1 MILRFILLLFL
12 ALYTPLQ
19 ADESLSFV
27 IGSDKT
33 RIKIVI
39 PDRYCLL
46 DVNRPSDSRVLTT
59 FDLQAKGKHKRLAFM
74 VNCEQLEA
82 WRNGDLL
89 TFDDFG
95 YVLLP
100 EEHIDKDSDEV
111 LDEFLNEMIDEIG
124 HNRSNVIRHRG
135 DGYLEKYIEERV
147 TELEH
152 ITSVDLGLIH
162 RDNVALYT
170 ASLDKIT
177 TEIGEQ
183 TLSGK
188 VTAITQV
195 NHKPIFF
202 YWIRK
207 LDNLKTIEAIESA
220 LSKWVA
226 RIHQVNQ

>member
-1 MILRFILLLFL
+1 MKLRYILLFF
-12 ALYTPLQ
+12 AIYTPLQ
-19 ADESLSFV
+19 AAESLSFV
-27 IGSDKT
+27 IGNDET

-39 PDRYCLL
+39 PDQYCLL
-46 DVNRPSDSRVLTT
+46 DINRPSDSRVLTT
-59 FDLQAKGKHKRLAFM
+59 FDLQAKGKHKRLVFM
-74 VNCEQLEA
+74 VNCKQLTE
-82 WRNGDLL
+82 WRNGDLI

-95 YVLLP
+95 YVLMP
-100 EEHIDKDSDEV
+100 DEHIDRISDKLV
-111 LDEFLNEMIDEIG
+111 DEFLNGMIEEIG
-124 HNRSNVIRHRG
+124 HDRSNTIRHRG

-152 ITSVDLGLIH
+152 SASVDLGLIH

-195 NHKPIFF
+195 KGKPLFF
-202 YWIRK
+202 YWARK
-207 LDNLKTIEAIESA
+207 LDNLKTIEEIEAA

-226 RIHQVNQ
+226 NIHQVN

>member
-1 MILRFILLLFL
+1 MKLCYILLLF
-12 ALYTPLQ
+12 TIFIPVQ
-19 ADESLSFV
+19 AAESLSFV
-27 IGSDKT
+27 IGNDQT

-39 PDRYCLL
+39 PDQYCLL

-74 VNCEQLEA
+74 VNCEQLIA
-82 WRNGDLL
+82 WRKGDLL
-89 TFDDFG
+89 TFSDFG

-100 EEHIDKDSDEV
+100 EEHVDMVSDEV
-111 LDEFLNEMIDEIG
+111 LGEFLNGMIEEIG
-124 HNRSNVIRHRG
+124 HGRSNTIRHRG

-147 TELEH
+147 FELEH
-152 ITSVDLGLIH
+152 SASVDLGLIH
-162 RDNVALYT
+162 RDNIALYT

-195 NHKPIFF
+195 KGKPLFL
-202 YWIRK
+202 YWFRK
-207 LDNLKTIEAIESA
+207 LDNLKTIAKIESA

-226 RIHQVNQ
+226 NIHQVN